1 MRTISTKKV
10 LLHREGIWK
19 GLFPVSLIVCI
30 CWGAGCQSRTPSVS
44 TGHFPQSNEVSGW
57 VMVGETRTFTADNL
71 YEYIDGA
78 AQKFTQAGLEDAQ
91 TTDYRFQNT
100 VDATAD
106 IYTMKT
112 PEAAR
117 RVFDEESSP
126 GSQALELGDR
136 AQLSTGTLLFTHG
149 RFYVKVVAFENS
161 PAIAGG
167 IETLGRA
174 IEAKLP
180 GN

>member
-1 MRTISTKKV
+1 MRTLSIKKA
-10 LLHREGIWK
+10 LLHRESIGK
-19 GLFPVSLIVCI
+19 GLFSVFLVVYM

-44 TGHFPQSNEVSGW
+44 TGPFPRTDEVSGW
-57 VMVGETRTFTADNL
+57 AMVGETRTFTADNL

-78 AQKFTQAGLEDAQ
+78 ADKFTQAGLEQAQ

-100 VDATAD
+100 VEATAD

-117 RVFDEESSP
+117 RIFEEESSP
-126 GSQALELGDR
+126 GSQALQLGDR
-136 AQLSTGTLLFTHG
+136 AELSKGILLFTHG

-161 PAIAGG
+161 PGIAGG
-167 IETLGRA
+167 LETLGRA
-174 IEAKLP
+174 IEAKLA
-180 GN
+180 GS

>member
-1 MRTISTKKV
+1 MRTLSIRT
-10 LLHREGIWK
+10 LLHRESIRK
-19 GLFPVSLIVCI
+19 GLFPVSLVVCI
-30 CWGAGCQSRTPSVS
+30 CWGAGCQSRTSTVS
-44 TGHFPQSNEVSGW
+44 TGPFPRTNEVSGW
-57 VMVGETRTFTADNL
+57 AMVGETRTFTADNL

-78 AQKFTQAGLEDAQ
+78 ADKFTQAGFGHVQ

-106 IYTMKT
+106 VYTMKT

-117 RVFDEESSP
+117 QIFEEESSP

-136 AQLSTGTLLFTHG
+136 AQLSEGTLLFTHG
-149 RFYVKVVAFENS
+149 RFYVKVVAFGN
-161 PAIAGG
+161 PPGIAGG

-174 IEAKLP
+174 IEAKLS
-180 GN
+180 GS

>member
-1 MRTISTKKV
+1 MRTLSIKKT
-10 LLHREGIWK
+10 LLHRESIRK
-19 GLFPVSLIVCI
+19 GLFPVFLVVCI

-44 TGHFPQSNEVSGW
+44 TGPFPRTNEVSGW
-57 VMVGETRTFTADNL
+57 ATVGETRTFTAGNL

-78 AQKFTQAGLEDAQ
+78 ADKFVQAGLEHAQ

-117 RVFDEESSP
+117 RIFKEESSP

-136 AQLSTGTLLFTHG
+136 AQLSEGTLVFTRG
-149 RFYVKVVAFENS
+149 RFYVKLVAFENS
-161 PAIAGG
+161 PGIAGG
-167 IETLGRA
+167 LETLGRA
-174 IEAKLP
+174 IEARLP
-180 GN
+180 GS